1 MNRKKV
7 IREILEV
14 SDLLERAINS
24 FNKSYQI
31 ASKIDVSQELNDEN
45 QIYLES
51 YTSRFSRLSD
61 IYTQKFLKAFF
72 LLLGLTD
79 YSLIDKANW
88 LEKHNIIDEFSVLID
103 IRDLRNDITHEYIIE
118 ELNLN
123 FESALKKHNNLI
135 IMIQKSISYA
145 KENLTKY

>member
-7 IREILEV
+7 ISEILEV
-14 SDLLERAINS
+14 SDLLERAIITL
-24 FNKSYQI
+24 NKSYQL
-31 ASKIDVSQELNDEN
+31 ACNIDINEELNDEN
-45 QIYLES
+45 QIHLES

-72 LLLGLTD
+72 MLLGLTD

-88 LEKHNIIDEFSVLID
+88 LEKHNIIDEFSILID

-118 ELNLN
+118 ELN
-123 FESALKKHNNLI
+123 FTFDSALKRHNDLI
-135 IMIQKSISYA
+135 LMINKSISYA

>member
-7 IREILEV
+7 ISEILEV
-14 SDLLERAINS
+14 SDLLEKAIIS
-24 FNKSYQI
+24 LNKSYHL
-31 ASKIDVSQELNDEN
+31 ASKVDINHELNDEN
-45 QIYLES
+45 QIHLES

-72 LLLGLTD
+72 MLLGLTD

-88 LEKHNIIDEFSVLID
+88 LEKHNIIDKFSVLID

-118 ELNLN
+118 ELNLT
-123 FESALKKHNNLI
+123 FESALKKHNDLI
-135 IMIQKSISYA
+135 LMINKSITYV